1 MQDRVN
7 DSPDPDNNTA
17 PCLSQFCIKKMTQKP
32 DSRNIV
38 VAGASSGIGR
48 ALVKLLAAESAAVTA
63 IGRDAQKLKTLR
75 EEVPTVRTVSLDARD
90 RPALEDFFRRE
101 GEGSIDHLV
110 LTLGGSKGG
119 GAFRS
124 LSLADLREGFDNK
137 FWPQLEVLQAG
148 LPSMRANGSITLI
161 TAMSATAVMPGTAGL
176 GAINGALEIMV
187 PILAKELKPLRVNAV
202 SPGLIDTP
210 WWDFVPAA
218 ARQQVFTDFSAQI
231 GVGRV
236 GRPEEVAATVRFVL
250 ETEYINGVIIGCH
263 GGILSPGL

>member
-1 MQDRVN
+1 
-7 DSPDPDNNTA
+7 
-17 PCLSQFCIKKMTQKP
+17 MTQELSNK
-32 DSRNIV
+32 RIV

-63 IGRDAQKLKTLR
+63 IGRDEQKLKTLR
-75 EEVPTVRTVSLDARD
+75 EEAPAVRTVSLDARD
-90 RPALEDFFRRE
+90 RPALDKFFGQE

-110 LTLGGSKGG
+110 LALGGSKGG
-119 GAFRS
+119 GAFRG

-137 FWPQLEVLQAG
+137 FWPQLEALQAG
-148 LPSMRANGSITLI
+148 LPSLRANGSITLI
-161 TAMSATAVMPGTAGL
+161 TAMSATAVMPGTSGL

-210 WWDFVPAA
+210 WWDFLPAGV
-218 ARQQVFTDFSAQI
+218 RQQVFTDFSAQV

-236 GRPEEVAATVRFVL
+236 GRAEEVAATVRFIL

-263 GGILSPGL
+263 GGVLSPGL